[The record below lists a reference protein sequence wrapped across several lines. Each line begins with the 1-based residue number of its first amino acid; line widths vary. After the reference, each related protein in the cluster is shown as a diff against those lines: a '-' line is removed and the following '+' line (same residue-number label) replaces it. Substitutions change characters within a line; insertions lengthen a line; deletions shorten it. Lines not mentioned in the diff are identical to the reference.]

1 MKSNEMPNICNTI
14 FIWHIK
20 NSLHG
25 SVYKIRVDAPVAG
38 TAPVTGTLV
47 TVYGSY
53 LFFCL

>member
-25 SVYKIRVDAPVAG
+25 SVYKII
-38 TAPVTGTLV
+38 
-47 TVYGSY
+47 
-53 LFFCL
+53 